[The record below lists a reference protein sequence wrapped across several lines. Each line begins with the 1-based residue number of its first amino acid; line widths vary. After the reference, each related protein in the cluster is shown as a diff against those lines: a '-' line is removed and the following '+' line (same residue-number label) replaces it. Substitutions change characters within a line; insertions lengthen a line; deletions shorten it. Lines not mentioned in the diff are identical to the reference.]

1 MRAIS
6 GTSGSSGFG
15 SHNRE
20 QMDKRTAEREKR
32 ESEQLWGLKRAPALH
47 TWPQKNPTVSVFFL
61 SELSKTWNL
70 VFMSVLYGGPKL
82 PSHKQ
87 KSHIIGNNYYE
98 IVMYLLYWFHFLH
111 YLLFISFF
119 KLFLF
124 LIFIVLLLADVDLH
138 MNTPAMTARKQRRK
152 ERKENA
158 YVQGNVY
165 TGAKQK

>member
-32 ESEQLWGLKRAPALH
+32 ESEQLWGLQRAPAFH
-47 TWPQKNPTVSVFFL
+47 TWLSLYESVWGT
-61 SELSKTWNL
+61 KTANKQANTSHYRQQLLWKCD
-70 VFMSVLYGGPKL
+70 VF
-82 PSHKQ
+82 
-87 KSHIIGNNYYE
+87 IIL
-98 IVMYLLYWFHFLH
+98 ISFAS
-111 YLLFISFF
+111 LFIIYFF
-119 KLFLF
+119 FFFYFF
-124 LIFIVLLLADVDLH
+124 LIFIVLVLAAVGLH
-138 MNTPAMTARKQRRK
+138 TDTPATTARKQRRK